1 MMEKWAKE
9 GGFKFL
15 ASNIEYTAT
24 GKPVE
29 YADPYIVKE
38 YTLTNGTKVKVGYIG
53 IATPETK
60 DKTLAENVK
69 DITFTDPAT
78 AANKWAKYLQEQEM
92 VNAVIA
98 LTHLGGFQDK
108 DTREITGE
116 VSDFAKNVK
125 GVDLIFSGHTHQ
137 TIDGLVNGI
146 QVLQGYYNG
155 RTLSIGELKFD
166 KNTGKLLGV
175 DGKVD
180 EIYLRKDKI
189 TPDPE
194 VSAIVSGYEEKLS
207 PILNEVIGKD
217 EKGLEHSREQDVQV
231 TPLGAWASERL
242 AELGGTQIGYINGG
256 GIRTSINPGEITMG
270 NMYEIFPFD
279 NTLVTMDLSG
289 ADLLKVL
296 QHGITHDGFSSGQ
309 YYGVKVTLDENNM
322 IKTAALLDGTP
333 IENDKYYSV
342 STLDFL
348 LTGGDKYDFS
358 GGKNVTD
365 TFRPVKDLL
374 AEYIKENK

>member
-1 MMEKWAKE
+1 VVAINDFHGSLLEEKTGKNPGIAKVAGAIDELKDEYSSVHFVSAGDQYQGSAISNLTKGESVNEALEAMGMEASAIGNHEYDWGVEMMEKWAKE

-29 YADPYIVKE
+29 YADPYMLKE
-38 YTLTNGTKVKVGYIG
+38 YTLTNGTKVKIGYIG

-60 DKTLAENVK
+60 HKTLAENVK

-180 EIYLRKDKI
+180 EIYLRKEKI
-189 TPDPE
+189 
-194 VSAIVSGYEEKLS
+194 
-207 PILNEVIGKD
+207 
-217 EKGLEHSREQDVQV
+217 R
-231 TPLGAWASERL
+231 
-242 AELGGTQIGYINGG
+242 
-256 GIRTSINPGEITMG
+256 
-270 NMYEIFPFD
+270 
-279 NTLVTMDLSG
+279 
-289 ADLLKVL
+289 
-296 QHGITHDGFSSGQ
+296 
-309 YYGVKVTLDENNM
+309 
-322 IKTAALLDGTP
+322 
-333 IENDKYYSV
+333 
-342 STLDFL
+342 
-348 LTGGDKYDFS
+348 
-358 GGKNVTD
+358 
-365 TFRPVKDLL
+365 
-374 AEYIKENK
+374 